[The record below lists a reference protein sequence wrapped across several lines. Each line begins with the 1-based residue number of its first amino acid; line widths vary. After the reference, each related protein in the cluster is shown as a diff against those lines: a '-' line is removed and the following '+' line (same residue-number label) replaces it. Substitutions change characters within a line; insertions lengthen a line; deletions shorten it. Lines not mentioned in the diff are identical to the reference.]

1 MSYTRAMVI
10 WCLVGAMAVLTV
22 ASFVLTG
29 LTVDLRSNP
38 SLLLSIS
45 GILAF
50 SFFYRY
56 WRPNPHL
63 RALTEVAAQF
73 LLILIFGLLLT
84 YAAVAVKFP
93 YVDAGL
99 YAIDNALGFNR
110 QAYLNSLPTG
120 RGSRVRS
127 NSPISPCC
135 HSLRWCRWSCSLPR
149 NLSVPNV

>member
-50 SFFYRY
+50 SFSTGTGV
-56 WRPNPHL
+56 
-63 RALTEVAAQF
+63 LT
-73 LLILIFGLLLT
+73 LI
-84 YAAVAVKFP
+84 
-93 YVDAGL
+93 
-99 YAIDNALGFNR
+99 
-110 QAYLNSLPTG
+110 S
-120 RGSRVRS
+120 VRS
-127 NSPISPCC
+127 PK
-135 HSLRWCRWSCSLPR
+135 LRRSFCLF
-149 NLSVPNV
+149 LFSVFC

>member
-63 RALTEVAAQF
+63 
-73 LLILIFGLLLT
+73 
-84 YAAVAVKFP
+84 
-93 YVDAGL
+93 
-99 YAIDNALGFNR
+99 
-110 QAYLNSLPTG
+110 
-120 RGSRVRS
+120 
-127 NSPISPCC
+127 
-135 HSLRWCRWSCSLPR
+135 
-149 NLSVPNV
+149 

>member
-99 YAIDNALGFNR
+99 HAIDNALGFNR
-110 QAYLNSLPTG
+110 QAYLKFL
-120 RGSRVRS
+120 
-127 NSPISPCC
+127 
-135 HSLRWCRWSCSLPR
+135 CRPAVALADCRIRLF
-149 NLSVPNV
+149 LHAATVCAGAGGHVLCQEI

>member
-1 MSYTRAMVI
+1 MNRGGDVDELHTRDGH
-10 WCLVGAMAVLTV
+10 LVPGGRDGRADRCEL
-22 ASFVLTG
+22 VLTG

-50 SFFYRY
+50 SVFYRY

-110 QAYLNSLPTG
+110 QW
-120 RGSRVRS
+120 R
-127 NSPISPCC
+127 
-135 HSLRWCRWSCSLPR
+135 
-149 NLSVPNV
+149 

>member
-1 MSYTRAMVI
+1 
-10 WCLVGAMAVLTV
+10 MAVLTV

-73 LLILIFGLLLT
+73 LLSYF
-84 YAAVAVKFP
+84 
-93 YVDAGL
+93 
-99 YAIDNALGFNR
+99 
-110 QAYLNSLPTG
+110 
-120 RGSRVRS
+120 RS
-127 NSPISPCC
+127 SADLHCGGGQIP
-135 HSLRWCRWSCSLPR
+135 LRRRWSVCHR
-149 NLSVPNV
+149 

>member
-1 MSYTRAMVI
+1 MLQGEPGAGMSMSYTRAMVI

-50 SFFYRY
+50 SVFYRY

-63 RALTEVAAQF
+63 RALTEDRS
-73 LLILIFGLLLT
+73 LDRG
-84 YAAVAVKFP
+84 AV
-93 YVDAGL
+93 
-99 YAIDNALGFNR
+99 
-110 QAYLNSLPTG
+110 
-120 RGSRVRS
+120 VRS
-127 NSPISPCC
+127 SYCDSTVYC
-135 HSLRWCRWSCSLPR
+135 
-149 NLSVPNV
+149 V